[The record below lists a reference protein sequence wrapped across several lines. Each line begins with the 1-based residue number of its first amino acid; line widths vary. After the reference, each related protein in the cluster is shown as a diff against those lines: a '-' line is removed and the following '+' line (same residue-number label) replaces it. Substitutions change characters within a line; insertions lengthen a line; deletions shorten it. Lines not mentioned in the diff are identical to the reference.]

1 MRVEHVCGV
10 AVGPLPWG
18 RVEGEYGK
26 PMLDV
31 SGMRQ
36 SRRLQTIV
44 ISSSAGGEPLSRRA
58 KAQGGKGSEALSPRR
73 IKS

>member
-1 MRVEHVCGV
+1 MWRGRGAV
-10 AVGPLPWG
+10 AVGN
-18 RVEGEYGK
+18 VEGEYGK

-73 IKS
+73 IES

>member
-18 RVEGEYGK
+18 MNVEGEYGK

-44 ISSSAGGEPLSRRA
+44 ISSSAGGSPSLAAQRRRAARAAKHSRR
-58 KAQGGKGSEALSPRR
+58 GV
-73 IKS
+73 